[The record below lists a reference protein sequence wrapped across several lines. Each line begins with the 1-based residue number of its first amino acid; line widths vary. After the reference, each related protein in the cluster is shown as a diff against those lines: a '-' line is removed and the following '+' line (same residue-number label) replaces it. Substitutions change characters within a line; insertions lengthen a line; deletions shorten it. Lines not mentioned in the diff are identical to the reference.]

1 MQPQAA
7 VYRKK
12 NNLLAEP
19 ALLVVTTIALFAE
32 LHIKFAYHCHL
43 NTSFNDKLI
52 FF

>member
-19 ALLVVTTIALFAE
+19 ALLIVTTIALFAE
-32 LHIKFAYHCHL
+32 LHIKLPTIAI
-43 NTSFNDKLI
+43 LI
-52 FF
+52 EDIAILMIN